1 VALNCAALP
10 DGLEES
16 ELFGI
21 EKGVATGV
29 EHRIGKFEQAQG
41 GTLFLDEIG
50 NLGLAAQGKK
60 FAGLA
65 RAAARA
71 GRGTDPA
78 TGGWSRHRG
87 DQSELGGS
95 IKVSFYWVLG

>member
-1 VALNCAALP
+1 MALNCAALP

-60 FAGLA
+60 ICGSCKS
-65 RAAARA
+65 
-71 GRGTDPA
+71 GCSSG
-78 TGGWSRHRG
+78 SG
-87 DQSELGGS
+87 DGPRYRWMVESSWRPVRTWRQH
-95 IKVSFYWVLG
+95 